1 MAETHQQ
8 MLLLIKADYLPDM
21 NQASF
26 AAWNVNASTRHS
38 SFVRE
43 RTDWLETGETDKAQ
57 SCAMS
62 TFTSHPTRTNER
74 NQPTQ
79 RKYITEDQFYWSDIG
94 HLCCW
99 LNRLQNRSATKMELI
114 APSKRALLRVKLRSN
129 EGVGSRF
136 TGIFK

>member
-8 MLLLIKADYLPDM
+8 MLLLIKEDDLPDM

-26 AAWNVNASTRHS
+26 AAWNVIASTRHS

-62 TFTSHPTRTNER
+62 TFTSHPRRTNAKEIHNGGPILLER
-74 NQPTQ
+74 HWTPLLLAQQT
-79 RKYITEDQFYWSDIG
+79 
-94 HLCCW
+94 
-99 LNRLQNRSATKMELI
+99 
-114 APSKRALLRVKLRSN
+114 SKPFSN
-129 EGVGSRF
+129 ENGTDCALQASAL
-136 TGIFK
+136 